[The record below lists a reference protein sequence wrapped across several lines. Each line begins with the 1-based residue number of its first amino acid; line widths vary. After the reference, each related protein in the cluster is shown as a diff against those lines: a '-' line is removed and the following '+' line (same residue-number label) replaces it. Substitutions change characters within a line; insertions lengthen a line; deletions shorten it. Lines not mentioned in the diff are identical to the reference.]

1 MTCPGLVDGSGGGGL
16 SVCLHLLFVANGGAI
31 PQGGVPPGGIVEAF
45 DEAEAGHACLDLR
58 SKAAS
63 LEQFAFEGGKEALA
77 QGVIVSVPDRAH
89 RGPYAGFLTALAES
103 QRGILTALVR
113 MMDHVSRPTL
123 AEGHVQGVH
132 NQLGSQMV
140 GHRPADDPA
149 APDIHDDCRIE
160 EARRGRDVDEILSAN
175 SSGTCQS
182 SETRYA

>member
-1 MTCPGLVDGSGGGGL
+1 ML
-16 SVCLHLLFVANGGAI
+16 SRPWPRRLT
-31 PQGGVPPGGIVEAF
+31 
-45 DEAEAGHACLDLR
+45 
-58 SKAAS
+58 
-63 LEQFAFEGGKEALA
+63 
-77 QGVIVSVPDRAH
+77 PDRA
-89 RGPYAGFLTALAES
+89 RPWFGDPPPRCLTSCYDRLRQTLRRPLELGLA
-103 QRGILTALVR
+103 ALVR
-113 MMDHVSRPTL
+113 MMDHVARPTL

-149 APDIHDDCRIE
+149 APDIHDDRQIE